1 MPEGVSTPQGIGK
14 SISYMGGGIWGGWSG
29 LITVNSN
36 TLEMFNFTSPNKVL
50 IVTNFQ
56 YYIDHSSGIDTHNY
70 IGWNLKIN
78 ELSIIETRWKAT
90 DTQHFNDLDANS
102 FIIPANSKCI
112 IESSTNHSGDVKT
125 YAVMTLKQIDSK
137 DD

>member
-1 MPEGVSTPQGIGK
+1 MVKKQNAALLAVGKGIT
-14 SISYMGGGIWGGWSG
+14 YVGGSIWGAWSG

-36 TLEMFNFTSPNKVL
+36 TVEMFSFVTPKAMF
-50 IVTNFQ
+50 VTNFQ

-70 IGWNLKIN
+70 IGWNLKLNGI
-78 ELSIIETRWKAT
+78 SVIETRWKAT

-102 FIIPANSKCI
+102 FIIPANTECI

-125 YAVMTLKQIDSK
+125 YAVITLKETEA
-137 DD
+137 